1 MTKTIENLGLA
12 EEDANAHFTRVTL
25 APDTQLSREQTRVT
39 HLTGLTLP
47 LTCQAFEANVCY
59 CFIFSCATCYCD
71 DVTRCAA
78 RLCEG
83 NFKRGE

>member
-1 MTKTIENLGLA
+1 MHFSAANYRLDIDEVTKTIENLGLA

-47 LTCQAFEANVCY
+47 LTCQAFEVNLSFY
-59 CFIFSCATCYCD
+59 F
-71 DVTRCAA
+71 
-78 RLCEG
+78 
-83 NFKRGE
+83 